1 MKGILLAGGTGSR
14 LYPMTRAV
22 NKHLLPVYDKPMAY
36 YPLTTLMLAGVR
48 DILLITTPHDLP
60 LFRDLLGDGAQWGL
74 RLFYAEQAAPRGI
87 AEALVIGE
95 SFLGGERCALI
106 LGDNVFYGHDLP
118 RRLRAAAQQETGATL
133 FAYRVRDPQRYGVV
147 SFDANGAPVALEE
160 KPQAPRSDWAVT
172 GIYFFDERAPDIA
185 RQLTPSARGEFE
197 IVDVA
202 RDYLARGALRIEQM
216 GRGMAWLDTGTHDAL
231 HEASAFIKALE
242 LRQGL
247 KVACPEEIALGLGYI
262 DAAQVTRIARALG
275 VCDYARYLDDVVR
288 HHRDGA

>member
-14 LYPMTRAV
+14 LYPVTRAV
-22 NKHLLPVYDKPMAY
+22 NKHLLPVYDKPMVY

-48 DILLITTPHDLP
+48 DILIVTTPHDLP

-74 RLFYAEQAAPRGI
+74 RLAYAEQAAPRGI
-87 AEALVIGE
+87 AEALGIGE
-95 SFLGGERCALI
+95 RFLGGGPCALI

-118 RRLRAAAQQETGATL
+118 RHLRAAAGHTAGATL

-147 SFDANGAPVALEE
+147 SFDAAGAAIALEE
-160 KPQAPRSDWAVT
+160 KPPAPGSDWAVT
-172 GIYFFDERAPDIA
+172 GIYFFDAQAPAIA
-185 RQLTPSARGEFE
+185 RGLKPSARGELE

-202 RDYLARGALRIEQM
+202 RNYLERGALRVERM
-216 GRGMAWLDTGTHDAL
+216 GRGLAWLDTGTHDAL

-247 KVACPEEIALGLGYI
+247 KVACPEEIALGQGYI
-262 DAAQVTRIARALG
+262 DAERVTRIARDLG
-275 VCDYARYLDDVVR
+275 PCDYARYLDEVVR
-288 HHRDGA
+288 QHQGGA

>member
-1 MKGILLAGGTGSR
+1 VKGILLAGGTGSR

-95 SFLGGERCALI
+95 SFLGGEQCALI

-275 VCDYARYLDDVVR
+275 PCDYARYLDDVVR
-288 HHRDGA
+288 HHRAGA